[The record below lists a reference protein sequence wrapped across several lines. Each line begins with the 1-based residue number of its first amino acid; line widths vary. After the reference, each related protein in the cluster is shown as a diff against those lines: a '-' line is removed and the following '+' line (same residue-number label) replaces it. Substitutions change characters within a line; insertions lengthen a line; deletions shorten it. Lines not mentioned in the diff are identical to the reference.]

1 MSVRL
6 TVGAWGA
13 DVDAVRMRDDNA
25 SVTRPGILLAALLAF
40 GLGVASQSRGQMPLA
55 PCSTAV
61 AGQPTFS
68 ASDMDELL
76 SSRLIA
82 THTIQVTTDFGATLV
97 DDGSV
102 RFSVPPSVTV
112 IRPHGDV
119 DVGPGGLIFYSE
131 KSGPVS
137 VTATWTQD
145 DGGGGTCAGSASTT
159 LQLQRATPIGRLRNT
174 RAVEHQHPNLKF
186 DLLWDFGA
194 TVGRTADLDP
204 VQVMARGVRRPR
216 LPGAKIPFK
225 SITVPLRLGDPRFND
240 AKTYRIRLPRWMIET
255 GGDHHGFY
263 ISGDARGT
271 TPRNATLGYEVKV
284 LQSGRLLAHLR
295 LAGRCNSFACDMRTV
310 KVHLT

>member
-1 MSVRL
+1 
-6 TVGAWGA
+6 
-13 DVDAVRMRDDNA
+13 MRGEDA
-25 SVTRPGILLAALLAF
+25 SVTRPCILLAALLAF
-40 GLGVASQSRGQMPLA
+40 SFGAASQSRGEMSPP

-102 RFSVPPSVTV
+102 RFSVPPSATV

-119 DVGPGGLIFYSE
+119 NAGPWGLVLYSE
-131 KSGPVS
+131 KSGPVP

-145 DGGGGTCAGSASTT
+145 DGGGGKCAGSASTT
-159 LQLQRATPIGRLRNT
+159 LQLQPATPIGRMTNT
-174 RAVEHQHPNLKF
+174 RAAEHQHPNFRF
-186 DLLWDFGA
+186 DLLWRFGA
-194 TVGRTADLDP
+194 YVGRTADLDP
-204 VQVMARGVRRPR
+204 VQVMARGVNQPR
-216 LPGAKIPFK
+216 LPGAKLPFK
-225 SITVPLRLGDPRFND
+225 TVTVPLRLGDPGFND
-240 AKTYRIRLPRWMIET
+240 TKTYRISLPRWTIET

-263 ISGDARGT
+263 LNGDARDL

-284 LQSGRLLAHLR
+284 LQSGRLLARLR

-310 KVHLT
+310 KVQLT